1 MSYRIF
7 ILPLLCAVAFCSCRP
22 STPIPKPRGY
32 YRIEL
37 PRHAYRNFDSTGF
50 PFRFEYP
57 VYGKISQDINLNKEE
72 HAPYWLNVEFPDM
85 SATIYLSY
93 KPITKQEPLSKLI
106 EQSYKLSY
114 AHDIRA
120 DYIKSPEFKTKNGL
134 TGVFYSVG
142 GNAASAY
149 QFFVTD
155 NEQHF
160 IRGALYFN
168 TTPNAD
174 SLKPA
179 SDFLKKDMEYLVE
192 TIQFNNK

>member
-7 ILPLLCAVAFCSCRP
+7 TLPLLCAVLFCSCRP
-22 STPIPKPRGY
+22 STPVPKPRGY

-37 PRHAYRNFDSTGF
+37 PQHAYRTFDSAGF

-57 VYGKISQDINLNKEE
+57 VYGKVSQDANLNKEE
-72 HAPYWLNVEFPDM
+72 SAPYWLNVEFPDM
-85 SATIYLSY
+85 GATIYLSY
-93 KPITKQEPLSKLI
+93 KPVTVQEPLSKLI

>member
-1 MSYRIF
+1 MSYKIF
-7 ILPLLCAVAFCSCRP
+7 ILPLLCAVTFCSFRP
-22 STPIPKPRGY
+22 STPVPKPRGY

-37 PRHAYRNFDSTGF
+37 PNHAYRNFDSTGF

-57 VYGKISQDINLNKEE
+57 VYGKISQDANLNKEE
-72 HAPYWLNVEFPDM
+72 QAPYWLNVEFPDM
-85 SATIYLSY
+85 GATIYLSY
-93 KPITKQEPLSKLI
+93 KPVTAQEPLSKLI

-134 TGVFYSVG
+134 IGVFYSVG

-155 NEQHF
+155 NKQHF
-160 IRGALYFN
+160 LRGVLYFN

-179 SDFLKKDMEYLVE
+179 SDFLKKDIEYLVE
-192 TIQFNNK
+192 TIQFK

>member
-1 MSYRIF
+1 MSYKIF
-7 ILPLLCAVAFCSCRP
+7 TLPLLCAVLFCSCRP
-22 STPIPKPRGY
+22 STPVPKPRGY

-37 PRHAYRNFDSTGF
+37 PQHAYRNFDSTGF

-57 VYGKISQDINLNKEE
+57 VYGKISQDVNLNKEE
-72 HAPYWLNVEFPDM
+72 GSPYWLNVEFQDLG
-85 SATIYLSY
+85 ATIYLSY
-93 KPITKQEPLSKLI
+93 KPVTVEEPLSKLI

-155 NEQHF
+155 NEKHF

-168 TTPNAD
+168 ATPNAD

-179 SDFLKKDMEYLVE
+179 NDFLRKDIEYLVE
-192 TIQFNNK
+192 TIQFK

>member
-1 MSYRIF
+1 MSYKIF
-7 ILPLLCAVAFCSCRP
+7 ILPLLCAVGFCSCRP
-22 STPIPKPRGY
+22 SIPVPKPRGY

-37 PRHAYRNFDSTGF
+37 PQHAYRNFDSTGF

-57 VYGKISQDINLNKEE
+57 VYGKISQDANLNKEE
-72 HAPYWLNVEFPDM
+72 NAPYWLNVEFPEM
-85 SATIYLSY
+85 GATIYLSY
-93 KPITKQEPLSKLI
+93 KPVTAQEPLSKLI

-155 NEQHF
+155 NEKHF
-160 IRGALYFN
+160 LRGALYFN

-179 SDFLKKDMEYLVE
+179 NDFLKKDIEYLVE
-192 TIQFNNK
+192 TIQFK

>member
-1 MSYRIF
+1 
-7 ILPLLCAVAFCSCRP
+7 
-22 STPIPKPRGY
+22 
-32 YRIEL
+32 
-37 PRHAYRNFDSTGF
+37 
-50 PFRFEYP
+50 
-57 VYGKISQDINLNKEE
+57 
-72 HAPYWLNVEFPDM
+72 LNVEFKELG
-85 SATIYLSY
+85 ATIYLSY
-93 KPITKQEPLSKLI
+93 KPVTVEEPLSKLI

-120 DYIKSPEFKTKNGL
+120 DYIKSPQFKTKNGL

-155 NEQHF
+155 NEKHF

-179 SDFLKKDMEYLVE
+179 NDFLKKDIEYLVE
-192 TIQFNNK
+192 TIQFK

>member
-1 MSYRIF
+1 MSYKIF
-7 ILPLLCAVAFCSCRP
+7 ILPLLCAVGFCSCRP
-22 STPIPKPRGY
+22 SIPVPKPRGY

-37 PRHAYRNFDSTGF
+37 PQHAYRNFDSTGF

-57 VYGKISQDINLNKEE
+57 VYGKISQDANLNKEE
-72 HAPYWLNVEFPDM
+72 NAPYWLNVEFPDIG
-85 SATIYLSY
+85 ATIYLSY
-93 KPITKQEPLSKLI
+93 KPVTAQEPLSKLI

-120 DYIKSPEFKTKNGL
+120 DYIKNPEFKTKNGL

-155 NEQHF
+155 NKQHF
-160 IRGALYFN
+160 LRGALYFN

-174 SLKPA
+174 SLRPA
-179 SDFLKKDMEYLVE
+179 SDFLKKDIEYLVE
-192 TIQFNNK
+192 TIQFK

>member
-7 ILPLLCAVAFCSCRP
+7 ILPLLCAVTFCSCRP
-22 STPIPKPRGY
+22 STPVPKPRGY

-37 PRHAYRNFDSTGF
+37 PQHAYRNFDSTGF

-57 VYGKISQDINLNKEE
+57 VYGKISQDANLNKEE
-72 HAPYWLNVEFPDM
+72 GSPYWLNVEFPDM
-85 SATIYLSY
+85 GATIYLSY
-93 KPITKQEPLSKLI
+93 KPVTAQEPLPKLI

-120 DYIKSPEFKTKNGL
+120 DYIKSPQFKTKNGL

-155 NEQHF
+155 NEKHF

-179 SDFLKKDMEYLVE
+179 NDFLRKDIEYLVE
-192 TIQFNNK
+192 TIQFK

>member
-7 ILPLLCAVAFCSCRP
+7 ILSLLCAVIFGSCRP
-22 STPIPKPRGY
+22 STPVPKPRGY

-37 PRHAYRNFDSTGF
+37 PQHAYRNFDSTGF

-57 VYGKISQDINLNKEE
+57 VYGKISQDANLNKEE
-72 HAPYWLNVEFPDM
+72 GSPYWLNVEIPDM
-85 SATIYLSY
+85 GATIYLSY
-93 KPITKQEPLSKLI
+93 KPVTAQEPLAKLI

-120 DYIKSPEFKTKNGL
+120 DYIKSPQFKTKNGL

-155 NEQHF
+155 NEKHF

-179 SDFLKKDMEYLVE
+179 NDFLKKDIEYLVE
-192 TIQFNNK
+192 TIQFK

>member
-1 MSYRIF
+1 MSYKIF
-7 ILPLLCAVAFCSCRP
+7 TLPLLCAVLFCSCRP
-22 STPIPKPRGY
+22 STPVPKPRGY

-37 PRHAYRNFDSTGF
+37 PQHAYRNFDSTGF

-57 VYGKISQDINLNKEE
+57 VYGKISQDANLNKEE
-72 HAPYWLNVEFPDM
+72 GAPYWLNVEFPDM
-85 SATIYLSY
+85 GATIYLSY
-93 KPITKQEPLSKLI
+93 KPITVQEPLSKLI

>member
-1 MSYRIF
+1 MRYNLLLLPVLFALIF
-7 ILPLLCAVAFCSCRP
+7 ASCRP
-22 STPIPKPRGY
+22 KTPVPKPRAY

-37 PRHAYRNFDSTGF
+37 PQHAYRTFDSTGF
-50 PFRFEYP
+50 PFSFDYP
-57 VYGKISQDINLNKEE
+57 VYGVISQDAGLNKVEN
-72 HAPYWLNVEFPDM
+72 APYWLNIDFPEWN
-85 SATIYLSY
+85 ATIFLSY
-93 KPITKQEPLSKLI
+93 KPITASEPLSALI
-106 EQSYKLSY
+106 DQSYKLSY

-120 DYIKSPEFKTKNGL
+120 DYIKSPQFKTGHGL

-155 NEQHF
+155 NEKHF

-174 SLKPA
+174 SLRPA
-179 SDFLKKDMEYLVE
+179 SEFLKKDMENLVE
-192 TIQFNNK
+192 TIQFKK

>member
-7 ILPLLCAVAFCSCRP
+7 ILSLLCAVIFGSCRP
-22 STPIPKPRGY
+22 STPVPKPRGY

-37 PRHAYRNFDSTGF
+37 PRHAYRDFDSTGF

-57 VYGKISQDINLNKEE
+57 IYGKISQDANLNKEE
-72 HAPYWLNVEFPDM
+72 GSPYWLNVEIPDM
-85 SATIYLSY
+85 GATIYLSY
-93 KPITKQEPLSKLI
+93 KPVTAQEPLAKLI

-120 DYIKSPEFKTKNGL
+120 DYIKSPQFKTKNGL

-155 NEQHF
+155 NEKHF

-179 SDFLKKDMEYLVE
+179 NDFLKKDIEYLVE
-192 TIQFNNK
+192 TIQFK

>member
-1 MSYRIF
+1 MNYKV
-7 ILPLLCAVAFCSCRP
+7 LLFPFLLIIAFSSCRP
-22 STPIPKPRGY
+22 KAPVPKPRGY

-37 PRHAYRNFDSTGF
+37 PSRAYQNFDSTGF

-57 VYGKISQDINLNKEE
+57 VYGRISQDANLNKEE
-72 HAPYWLNVEFPDM
+72 HAPYWLNVDFPGMD
-85 SATIYLSY
+85 ATIFLSY
-93 KPITKQEPLSKLI
+93 KPITSEEPLSTLI
-106 EQSYKLSY
+106 DQSYKLSY

-120 DYIKSPEFKTKNGL
+120 DYIKSPQFKTKNGL

-155 NEQHF
+155 NNKHF

-174 SLKPA
+174 SLRPA
-179 SDFLKKDMEYLVE
+179 SEFLKKDMEYMVE
-192 TIQFNNK
+192 TIQFK

>member
-1 MSYRIF
+1 MTHKVLLF
-7 ILPLLCAVAFCSCRP
+7 PLLLIIALGSCRP
-22 STPIPKPRGY
+22 KTPVPKPRGY
-32 YRIEL
+32 YRIDL
-37 PRHAYRNFDSTGF
+37 PQHAYINFDSTGF

-57 VYGKISQDINLNKEE
+57 VYGRISQDANLNKEE
-72 HAPYWLNVEFPDM
+72 HAPYWLNVDFPEMD
-85 SATIYLSY
+85 ATIFLSY
-93 KPITKQEPLSKLI
+93 KPITSQEPLSALI
-106 EQSYKLSY
+106 DQSYKLSY

-120 DYIKSPEFKTKNGL
+120 DYIKSPQFKTKNGL

-155 NEQHF
+155 NDKHF

-174 SLKPA
+174 SLRPA
-179 SDFLKKDMEYLVE
+179 SEFLKKDMEYMVE
-192 TIQFNNK
+192 TIQFR

>member
-1 MSYRIF
+1 MSYKIF

-22 STPIPKPRGY
+22 STPVPKPRGY

-37 PRHAYRNFDSTGF
+37 PNHAYRNFDSTGF

-57 VYGKISQDINLNKEE
+57 VYGKISQDANLNKEE
-72 HAPYWLNVEFPDM
+72 QAPYWLNIEFPDM
-85 SATIYLSY
+85 GATIYLSY
-93 KPITKQEPLSKLI
+93 KPVTAQEPLSKLI

-134 TGVFYSVG
+134 IGVFYSVG

-155 NEQHF
+155 NKQHF
-160 IRGALYFN
+160 LRGALYFN

-179 SDFLKKDMEYLVE
+179 SDFLKKDIEYLVE
-192 TIQFNNK
+192 TIQFK